1 MNDDWLQQ
9 LQQLRENDR
18 ARQQDRLKAE
28 EQVQSPQRQA
38 SDLLRQ
44 ARAHELL
51 RQVQKTLLGGQGL
64 LDIFERK
71 GQYDR
76 VLTLVWQ
83 GPISAARKPD
93 PDDPAGYSYIMV
105 GVRNGRLWVN
115 GKALPEATPA
125 ALQAALVRAARNPG
139 RER

>member
-9 LQQLRENDR
+9 LRQLREDDL
-18 ARQQDRLKAE
+18 ARHPARLEAE
-28 EQVQSPQRQA
+28 EQAPSPQRQA

-51 RQVQKTLLGGQGL
+51 RQVQKTLLDGQGL

-93 PDDPAGYSYIMV
+93 PDDPAGYSYILV

-115 GKALPEATPA
+115 GKALPEASPA
-125 ALQAALVRAARNPG
+125 ALKAALVLAARNPG